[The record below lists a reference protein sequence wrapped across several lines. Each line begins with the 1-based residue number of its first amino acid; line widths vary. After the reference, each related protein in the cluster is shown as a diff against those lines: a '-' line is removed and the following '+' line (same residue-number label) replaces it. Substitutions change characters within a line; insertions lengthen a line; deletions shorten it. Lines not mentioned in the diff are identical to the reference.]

1 MLFVIIF
8 RRCSLLLLYI
18 VLEDFYHL
26 GFIKVVEGLNF
37 ANKDFFA
44 ERYTMWLL
52 VVNFNT

>member
-18 VLEDFYHL
+18 VLDDFYHL
-26 GFIKVVEGLNF
+26 GFIKVVEGSNF